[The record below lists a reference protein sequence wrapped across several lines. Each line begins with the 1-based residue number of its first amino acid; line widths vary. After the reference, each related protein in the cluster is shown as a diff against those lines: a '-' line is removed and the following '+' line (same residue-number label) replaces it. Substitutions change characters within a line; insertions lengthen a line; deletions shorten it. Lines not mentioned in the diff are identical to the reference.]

1 MALYLYS
8 KATDTALSAFSRNQ
22 HQLENC
28 YLKLSTG
35 LRINSAKDDPAGLAI
50 SDRLTSEI
58 NGYIQGSRNTQDA
71 IALAQTAEGALD
83 ETKNMLQRIRTLAIQ
98 SANGTNTSYDR
109 QALNAEARQLSQE
122 ISRIARKTTYAGS
135 TLLAGVGK
143 GSMLNAKGSISVLV
157 SGHAGDTIE
166 ITGLSVGFTLS
177 AMCKQS
183 NIGTAGFVNDVKGY
197 SFDLSSQNSSQTVL
211 GLIDNLIGH
220 VSLVQGNLGGVQTRF
235 ESVLRLNDT
244 MRNNTEDARARIR
257 DTDYAHEASELSRL
271 SILQQFMP
279 IMFKQIN
286 QNRSLILSLLQ

>member
-8 KATDTALSAFSRNQ
+8 KAANTALSAFSRNQ
-22 HQLENC
+22 NQLENC

-135 TLLAGVGK
+135 TLLAGVGI
-143 GSMLNAKGSISVLV
+143 GSMLNAKGSISVQV

-166 ITGLSVGFTLS
+166 ITGLSAGFTLS

-183 NIGTAGFVNDVKGY
+183 NTGTAGFVNDVKGY
-197 SFDLSSQNSSQTVL
+197 SFDLSTQSSSQSVL
-211 GLIDNLIGH
+211 GLIDKLIGH
-220 VSLVQGNLGGVQTRF
+220 VSLAQGNLGGVQMRF

-257 DTDYAHEASELSRL
+257 DTDYAQEASELSRL

-286 QNRSLILSLLQ
+286 QNRSLILSLLE